1 MFQSDVAG
9 SIIHGCLLSHH
20 WPKGSSMLNLVI
32 FIEADCCSRNTAF
45 LKRFQELCEWKDLSC
60 GILLQDHCSKAL
72 LSWQDLTKRLSMV
85 NLVIFLE
92 AQETPPSWKDL
103 KNYVNKKTFLVA
115 YYYKKVVQK
124 ALLSWQDLQNLCS
137 KSIVFLD
144 RICKILWTRTQ
155 KMVGIHWRVFF
166 TLACNLPLASFG
178 STHTI

>member
-20 WPKGSSMLNLVI
+20 WPKGSQCWTWWSLLRPI
-32 FIEADCCSRNTAF
+32 AA
-45 LKRFQELCEWKDLSC
+45 QETLLSWKDFKNYVNEKIFLVAYYYK
-60 GILLQDHCSKAL
+60 IIVQKAL

-155 KMVGIHWRVFF
+155 KMVGIRWRVFF
-166 TLACNLPLASFG
+166 TLACNLPLASLG